1 MCVRCP
7 GFRLNLTLLLG
18 VNWRCQFGLSLG
30 TFELIF
36 DFCASHICIANHRH
50 HRHTYDICLSVII
63 AFQIGPFVHI
73 MNIKSGLVL
82 NLKAGE
88 AMICMCDPKK
98 IMVIKVE
105 RWRERDSLK
114 YERLKEEKKERCGL
128 IYGRGRESS
137 VLVQIC

>member
-18 VNWRCQFGLSLG
+18 VNWHCQFGLSLD

-50 HRHTYDICLSVII
+50 HRHTYDTYLSVII

-82 NLKAGE
+82 NLKAGGVTCA

-105 RWRERDSLK
+105 K
-114 YERLKEEKKERCGL
+114 HKEAE
-128 IYGRGRESS
+128 
-137 VLVQIC
+137 